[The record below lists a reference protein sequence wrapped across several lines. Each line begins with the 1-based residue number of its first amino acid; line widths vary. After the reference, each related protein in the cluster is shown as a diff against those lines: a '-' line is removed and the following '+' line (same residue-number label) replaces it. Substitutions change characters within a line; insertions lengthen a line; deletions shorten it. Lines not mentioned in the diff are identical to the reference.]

1 MTWTN
6 PKLISFAQKRQ
17 NFLSGQSTPRDL
29 LEECAANIAALE
41 PTVQAFVS
49 IDLEAAR
56 RAADASTARY
66 RAGKPLSLVDGCPVG
81 VKDIITNSDFPT
93 QMGSPA
99 YAGYQTPH
107 DAACVYALRS
117 AGAIIV
123 GKTVTTEFAIGSSR
137 QTTNPFDVTRT
148 PGGSSSGSAAA
159 VGAGMLPVALAT
171 QTQAS
176 TLRPASYCGAYAFKP
191 TYGAFRMDGVH
202 IMSPTSDHVGV
213 IGASVQDVW
222 ETASRIALSV
232 GGSGYPFMQRAGE
245 PIVAAKP
252 GRLIRLFTRGWSEME
267 AAAQEA
273 FDEMVRHLS
282 KADISIVDRHT
293 HKEIERLE
301 QTLES
306 CLDRALELVVYEMQ
320 WPFQDYIDRYGDK
333 IGPRIH
339 RMVEQ
344 ARSMS
349 RADYADLL
357 QMRRDVQRQLTIVA
371 NELEA
376 DGFLLPSSSGPAPVG
391 LEYTGSR
398 TFPSFANLAGFPAV
412 GLPKLSVGGLP
423 FGIQL
428 FHLEGRDG
436 DLCAYAQWIDEHLSA
451 ESS

>member
-1 MTWTN
+1 MAWTN
-6 PKLISFAQKRQ
+6 PKLVSFSLKRQ
-17 NFLSGQSTPRDL
+17 AFISGQSSPREL
-29 LEECAANIAALE
+29 LEECAQNIAAFE
-41 PTVQAFVS
+41 PSVQAFVS
-49 IDLEAAR
+49 IDLDAAR

-66 RAGKPLSLVDGCPVG
+66 RAGQQLSLMDGCPVG
-81 VKDIITNSDFPT
+81 VKDIIATCDFPT

-99 YAGYQTPH
+99 YKGYQTPH

-191 TYGAFRMDGVH
+191 TYGAFRMEGVH

-213 IGASVQDVW
+213 MGASINDVW
-222 ETASRIALSV
+222 EAASRIALLA
-232 GGSGYPFMQRAGE
+232 GGSGYPLMQRAGE
-245 PIVAAKP
+245 PVLPTKP
-252 GRLIRLFTRGWSEME
+252 VNLIRLFTKGWTEMDG
-267 AAAQEA
+267 ASQQT
-273 FDEMVRHLS
+273 FDEMVSQLS
-282 KADISIVDRHT
+282 QKGVCILDRYT
-293 HKEIERLE
+293 HKAIEDLE
-301 QTLES
+301 DIMES
-306 CLDRALELVVYEMQ
+306 CLDRSLEIVVYEMQ

-339 RMVEQ
+339 RMAEQ

-349 RADYADLL
+349 RTDYTDLL
-357 QMRRDVQRQLTIVA
+357 WMRQDLQRRLSIVA
-371 NELEA
+371 QELGA
-376 DGFLLPSSSGPAPVG
+376 NGFLLPASSGPAPVG

-398 TFPSFANLAGFPAV
+398 TFPSFANLVGFPALT
-412 GLPKLSVGGLP
+412 LPKLSSGGLP

-428 FHLEGRDG
+428 FHLEGRDA
-436 DLCAYAQWIDEHLSA
+436 DLCSHAQWVDEQLSH
-451 ESS
+451 

>member
-6 PKLISFAQKRQ
+6 PKLVSFFQKRQ
-17 NFLSGQSTPRDL
+17 AFISGQSSPRDL
-29 LEECAANIAALE
+29 LEECVQNIAALE
-41 PTVQAFVS
+41 PSVQAFVS
-49 IDLEAAR
+49 IDLDAAR
-56 RAADASTARY
+56 RAADASSARY
-66 RAGKPLSLVDGCPVG
+66 RAGHQLSLMDGCPVG
-81 VKDIITNSDFPT
+81 VKDIIATCDFPT

-99 YAGYQTPH
+99 YKGYQTPH

-191 TYGAFRMDGVH
+191 TYGAFRMEGVH

-213 IGASVQDVW
+213 MGASINDVW
-222 ETASRIALSV
+222 EAASRIALLA
-232 GGSGYPFMQRAGE
+232 GGSGYPLMQRAGE
-245 PIVAAKP
+245 PVLPTKP
-252 GRLIRLFTRGWSEME
+252 VNLIRLFTRGWTEMDG
-267 AAAQEA
+267 ASQQT
-273 FDEMVRHLS
+273 FDEMVSQLS
-282 KADISIVDRHT
+282 QKGVCILDRYT
-293 HKEIERLE
+293 HKAIEDLE
-301 QTLES
+301 DIMES
-306 CLDRALELVVYEMQ
+306 CLDRSLEIVVYEMQ

-339 RMVEQ
+339 RMAEQ

-349 RADYADLL
+349 RTDYTDLL
-357 QMRRDVQRQLTIVA
+357 WMRQDLQRRLSIVA
-371 NELEA
+371 QELGA
-376 DGFLLPSSSGPAPVG
+376 NGFLLPASSGPAPVG

-398 TFPSFANLAGFPAV
+398 TFPSFANLVGFPALT
-412 GLPKLSVGGLP
+412 LPKLSSGGLP

-428 FHLEGRDG
+428 FHLEGRDA
-436 DLCAYAQWIDEHLSA
+436 DLCSHAQWVDEQLSH
-451 ESS
+451 

>member
-1 MTWTN
+1 MAWTN
-6 PKLISFAQKRQ
+6 PKLVSFSLKRQ
-17 NFLSGQSTPRDL
+17 AFISGQSSPRAL
-29 LEECAANIAALE
+29 LEECAQNIAAFE
-41 PTVQAFVS
+41 PSVQAFVS

-66 RAGKPLSLVDGCPVG
+66 RAGQQLSLMDGCPVG
-81 VKDIITNSDFPT
+81 VKDIIATCDFPT

-99 YAGYQTPH
+99 YKGYQTPH

-191 TYGAFRMDGVH
+191 TYGALRMEGVH

-213 IGASVQDVW
+213 MGASINDVW
-222 ETASRIALSV
+222 EAASRIALLA
-232 GGSGYPFMQRAGE
+232 GGSGYPLMQRAGE
-245 PIVAAKP
+245 PVLPTKP
-252 GRLIRLFTRGWSEME
+252 VNLIRLFTRGWSEMDSLS
-267 AAAQEA
+267 QQT
-273 FDEMVRHLS
+273 FDEMVSQLS
-282 KADISIVDRHT
+282 QKGVCILDRYT
-293 HKEIERLE
+293 HKAIEKLE
-301 QTLES
+301 DILES
-306 CLDRALELVVYEMQ
+306 CLDRALEIVVYEMQ

-339 RMVEQ
+339 RLVEQ

-349 RADYADLL
+349 RTDYADLL
-357 QMRRDVQRQLTIVA
+357 WMRRDLQQRLSIVA
-371 NELEA
+371 QELGA
-376 DGFLLPSSSGPAPVG
+376 NGFLLPASSGPAPVG

-398 TFPSFANLAGFPAV
+398 TFPSFANLVGFPALT
-412 GLPKLSVGGLP
+412 LPKLSAGGLP

-428 FHLEGRDG
+428 FHLEGRDA
-436 DLCAYAQWIDEHLSA
+436 DLCSHAQWVDEQLSH
-451 ESS
+451 

>member
-1 MTWTN
+1 MTWKN
-6 PKLISFAQKRQ
+6 PKLVSFSLKRQ
-17 NFLSGQSTPRDL
+17 AFISGQSSPRDL
-29 LEECAANIAALE
+29 LEECAENIAAFE
-41 PTVQAFVS
+41 PSVQAFVS
-49 IDLEAAR
+49 IDLDAAR

-66 RAGKPLSLVDGCPVG
+66 RAGQQLSLMDGCPVG
-81 VKDIITNSDFPT
+81 VKDIIATCDFPT

-99 YAGYQTPH
+99 YKGYQTPH

-123 GKTVTTEFAIGSSR
+123 GKTVTTEFAIGASR

-191 TYGAFRMDGVH
+191 TYGAFRLEGVH

-213 IGASVQDVW
+213 MGATINDVW
-222 ETASRIALSV
+222 EAASRIALSA

-245 PIVAAKP
+245 PVLPTKP
-252 GRLIRLFTRGWSEME
+252 VNLIRLFTRGWSEMDSLS
-267 AAAQEA
+267 QQT
-273 FDEMVRHLS
+273 FDEMVSQLS
-282 KADISIVDRHT
+282 QKGVCILDRYT
-293 HKEIERLE
+293 HKAIENLE
-301 QTLES
+301 DILES
-306 CLDRALELVVYEMQ
+306 CLDRALEIVVYEMQ
-320 WPFQDYIDRYGDK
+320 WPFQDYIERYGDK

-357 QMRRDVQRQLTIVA
+357 SMRRDLQRRLSIVA
-371 NELEA
+371 QELGA
-376 DGFLLPSSSGPAPVG
+376 NGFLLPASSGPAPVG

-398 TFPSFANLAGFPAV
+398 TFPSFANLVGFPALT
-412 GLPKLSVGGLP
+412 LPKLSSGGLP
-423 FGIQL
+423 FGVQL
-428 FHLEGRDG
+428 FHLEGRDA
-436 DLCAYAQWIDEHLSA
+436 DLCSHAQWIDEQLND
-451 ESS
+451 

>member
-1 MTWTN
+1 MNWKN
-6 PKLISFAQKRQ
+6 PKLISFSQKRKA
-17 NFLSGQSTPRDL
+17 FLGGQSTPRDFF
-29 LEECAANIAALE
+29 EECAENISAFE
-41 PTVQAFVS
+41 PAVQAFVS

-56 RAADASTARY
+56 RSADASTARY
-66 RAGKPLSLVDGCPVG
+66 RAGQPLSLMDGCPVG
-81 VKDIITNSDFPT
+81 VKDIITTCDFPT

-107 DAACVYALRS
+107 DAACVYALRT

-213 IGASVQDVW
+213 IGASIQDVW

-232 GGSGYPFMQRAGE
+232 GGSGYPFMQRADE
-245 PIVAAKP
+245 SIVATKP
-252 GRLIRLFTRGWSEME
+252 AHLIRLYTRGWGEMD
-267 AAAQEA
+267 AVAQDA
-273 FDEMVRHLS
+273 FDEVVRQLS
-282 KADISIVDRHT
+282 KVGISIADRYT
-293 HKEIERLE
+293 HPAIEKLE
-301 QTLES
+301 ETLES
-306 CLDRALELVVYEMQ
+306 CLDRALEIVVYEMQ
-320 WPFQDYIDRYGDK
+320 WPFQDYIDRYGDM

-349 RADYADLL
+349 KADYTDLL
-357 QMRRDVQRQLTIVA
+357 LMRQNVKRQLSIVA
-371 NELEA
+371 HELGS

-391 LEYTGSR
+391 FEYTGSR
-398 TFPSFANLAGFPAV
+398 TFPSFANLVGFPAF
-412 GLPKLSVGGLP
+412 GLPKLSAGGLP

-436 DLCAYAQWIDEHLSA
+436 DLCAHAQWIDEQLS
-451 ESS
+451 S